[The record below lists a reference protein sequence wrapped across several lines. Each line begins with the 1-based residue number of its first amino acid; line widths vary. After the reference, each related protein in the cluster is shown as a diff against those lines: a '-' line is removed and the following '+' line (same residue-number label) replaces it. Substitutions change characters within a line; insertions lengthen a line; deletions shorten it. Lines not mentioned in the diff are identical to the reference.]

1 MIRFILLFA
10 VGIMAMIS
18 NAFAVQKIS
27 DATVQKT
34 QTELRSAGALE
45 SSIKGVGQVAFFW
58 QDRDGSEA
66 EFIEFC
72 KSNALKS
79 SGELDLSFQK
89 ISEYLEVLRGHYNK
103 MNLDLKQTLHLDKG
117 EIMPIDMMFG
127 SYDPASHFTED
138 LFENKIAYFILLNF
152 PFHSLEAKT
161 AKGET
166 MSRKEWAIARMGEMF
181 TSRVPASLNADFS
194 TILTEA
200 DTYIAEYNIF
210 MGNLV
215 DNKFNTYFPKD
226 MKLISHWNLRDELKS
241 QYASKEG
248 LYNQKMIYNVMKR
261 IIAQDIPMEVINKN
275 DVQWNPE
282 TNKIYK
288 DKKEVTTT
296 PEPCT
301 RYEWIV
307 KLFNSL
313 KAADKY
319 SPFYDTYIK
328 RKFNEEMEIPQ
339 PEVEELFTAF
349 VSSPTVRK
357 AAKLIEK
364 RLGRKLEPFDIWYNG
379 FKARSGISEEELN
392 KITRAKYPNT
402 QAFKNDIPNMLVKLG
417 FTKEKAEQIA
427 SKIDVDGA
435 RGAGHAWGAEMKS
448 ENAHLR
454 TRIAKTGMD
463 YKGYNIAIH
472 ELGHNVE
479 QTLTLQDV
487 DYWMLRGVP
496 NTAFTEAWAF
506 TFQKRDMMLLGIEET
521 NPDKEHLS
529 ALDNLWS
536 TYEIMGVS
544 LVDMNVWKWLYANP
558 NATKEQLKDQVII
571 IAKDVWN
578 KHFADVFGAKD
589 QPILAIYSH
598 MIDNPLYLSAY
609 PLGHLIEFQ
618 MEQQIKGKNLADEM
632 IRICTQGRLTPQLW
646 MKQAVG
652 SKLSGEPTL
661 KAAEEALKVIV
672 K

>member
-328 RKFNEEMEIPQ
+328 RKFNDEMEIPQ

>member
-1 MIRFILLFA
+1 MKRFILLIAVFA
-10 VGIMAMIS
+10 ITMMS
-18 NAFAVQKIS
+18 SAFAVQIIS
-27 DATVQKT
+27 EATVQKT
-34 QTELRSAGALE
+34 QAELKNAGALE

-58 QDRDGSEA
+58 QDKDGTEA

-72 KSNALKS
+72 KSNALNKS
-79 SGELDLSFQK
+79 EEFDLSFQK

-103 MNLDLKQTLHLDKG
+103 MSLDLKQTLHLDKG

-127 SYDPASHFTED
+127 SYDPSSHFTED
-138 LFENKIAYFILLNF
+138 LFENKIAFFVLLNF
-152 PFHSLEAKT
+152 PLHPLEAKI
-161 AKGET
+161 AKGEFRN
-166 MSRKEWAIARMGEMF
+166 RKQWAAARMGDIF
-181 TSRVPASLNADFS
+181 TSRVPANLNADLS

-241 QYASKEG
+241 QYAAKEG
-248 LYNQKMIYNVMKR
+248 LYNQKMIYNVMKH

-275 DVQWNPE
+275 DVQWDPA

-288 DKKEVTTT
+288 DKKEVTAT

-349 VSSPTVRK
+349 VSSPTVRQ

-427 SKIDVDGA
+427 SKIEVDGA

-487 DYWMLRGVP
+487 DYWMLKGVP

-521 NPDKEHLS
+521 NPDKEHIS

-578 KHFADVFGAKD
+578 KYYADVFGVKD

-618 MEQQIKGKNLADEM
+618 IEQQIKGKNLADEM